1 MHNHNIFYS
10 SNAQQNIFT
19 QNTRSNFQN
28 DIQKEHLNYIP
39 DDDLEVGIKSIT
51 FDNYLKT
58 AQIDHQETE
67 PHIIIFQKK
76 EKKITI
82 KDLYNFPNVQEK
94 FNFLEKPKETISFD
108 KNRDYVTTVKNL
120 PIAAKETF
128 YLEGKQDRY
137 TSFNIIFSE
146 DISPLNPFNNGI
158 MHNIFLNEQKIYS
171 NASPN
176 IFPQELILK

>member
-76 EKKITI
+76 EKKNHYKRFIQFSKCARKI
-82 KDLYNFPNVQEK
+82 Q
-94 FNFLEKPKETISFD
+94 FLRK
-108 KNRDYVTTVKNL
+108 
-120 PIAAKETF
+120 A
-128 YLEGKQDRY
+128 
-137 TSFNIIFSE
+137 
-146 DISPLNPFNNGI
+146 
-158 MHNIFLNEQKIYS
+158 
-171 NASPN
+171 
-176 IFPQELILK
+176 